1 MENNKAQHTN
11 EINEKPL
18 KTWDEAIKEL
28 AGFIQK
34 TKAEEANAISDKK

>member
-1 MENNKAQHTN
+1 MENNKAQN
-11 EINEKPL
+11 ISENPEKPL

-34 TKAEEANAISDKK
+34 TKAEEAKKTQEEK

>member
-1 MENNKAQHTN
+1 MENNKTKNTN

-34 TKAEEANAISDKK
+34 TKADETKEIQV